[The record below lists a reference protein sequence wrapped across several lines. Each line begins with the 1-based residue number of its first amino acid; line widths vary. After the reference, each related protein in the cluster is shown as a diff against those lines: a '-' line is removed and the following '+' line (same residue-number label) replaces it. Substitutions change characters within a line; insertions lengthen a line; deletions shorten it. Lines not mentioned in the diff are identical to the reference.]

1 MEEFDNCGCQIVVY
15 RSKMLP
21 RGEWL
26 DLPED
31 PIYVEDIVRL
41 HHDVKKQAK
50 KEACIANLIQEDV
63 VEVSSSNI
71 LFDDYI
77 LFTLWQENEKDGN
90 KEDDENEEVDDEV
103 NDDNEEEK
111 TNGCTIND
119 ELKEACIAKLIEQ
132 CAVVDR
138 KSRQRIT

>member
-1 MEEFDNCGCQIVVY
+1 MVVEEFDNCGCQIVVY

-50 KEACIANLIQEDV
+50 KEACIA
-63 VEVSSSNI
+63 
-71 LFDDYI
+71 
-77 LFTLWQENEKDGN
+77 
-90 KEDDENEEVDDEV
+90 
-103 NDDNEEEK
+103 
-111 TNGCTIND
+111 
-119 ELKEACIAKLIEQ
+119 KLIEQ
-132 CAVVDR
+132 SAVVDR